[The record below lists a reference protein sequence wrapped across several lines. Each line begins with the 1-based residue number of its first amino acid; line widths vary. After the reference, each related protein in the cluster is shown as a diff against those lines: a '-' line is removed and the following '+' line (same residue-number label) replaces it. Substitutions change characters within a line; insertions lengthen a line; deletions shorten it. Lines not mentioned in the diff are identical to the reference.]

1 MYNISRIWWAVVAA
15 LVLALQ
21 VVGPAPAET
30 GTNPGQIT
38 TFPSGIGS
46 GTWLTDITAGRDEN
60 MWFAASDG
68 TLRQITP
75 TGVVTDVPLV
85 GPGDPEFL
93 AQDPD
98 GNVWFTDPGVE
109 GIGRIDMFGHVVRF
123 SDVVAGN
130 LYLSGIAAGAD
141 GNMWFT
147 EDGAVGR
154 ITPSGVVTE
163 FPSGGEGWMIAAGVD
178 GNMWFIRSDRLIS
191 RVTTGVSPAQ
201 PHPVLSGS
209 GQAGLPLVC
218 AAEVWGP
225 KATVTVSWERD
236 GATIPG
242 ETGIAYTP
250 TTADVGS
257 AVTCTS
263 HGRLWG
269 TLVTQS
275 AVSNSITIVPQL
287 TGPAGSPGAPGPA
300 GAPGVAGPAGPPGE
314 NGVAVLA
321 AVWAPGAKSVKAG
334 KKLKVQYAVTNAAS
348 LQARL
353 SGKKK
358 LTKRVNAKA
367 LSKNLNAK
375 AGTNTLK
382 WKMPK
387 ALKAGKFT
395 LKLYYQGTVKATTK
409 VKVTK

>member
-1 MYNISRIWWAVVAA
+1 
-15 LVLALQ
+15 
-21 VVGPAPAET
+21 
-30 GTNPGQIT
+30 
-38 TFPSGIGS
+38 
-46 GTWLTDITAGRDEN
+46 
-60 MWFAASDG
+60 
-68 TLRQITP
+68 
-75 TGVVTDVPLV
+75 
-85 GPGDPEFL
+85 
-93 AQDPD
+93 
-98 GNVWFTDPGVE
+98 
-109 GIGRIDMFGHVVRF
+109 
-123 SDVVAGN
+123 
-130 LYLSGIAAGAD
+130 
-141 GNMWFT
+141 
-147 EDGAVGR
+147 
-154 ITPSGVVTE
+154 
-163 FPSGGEGWMIAAGVD
+163 MIAAGVD